1 MRNRKSGS
9 VSANKKSNRGKTL
22 LKTIGSVLFAIIAT
36 SHHWLHILLISVGL
50 TSIGAVLFNMPPLL
64 KVILLIISLV
74 ISIRFLFVAKRKWR
88 HERPVAWV
96 YAISSILSIV
106 TVFSAVPQTINS
118 IIQPPSNTQNP
129 GSINTHDHNHSD
141 MNK

>member
-1 MRNRKSGS
+1 MRNRKFGS
-9 VSANKKSNRGKTL
+9 VSANKKSNRGKAL

-64 KVILLIISLV
+64 KIILLAISLV
-74 ISIRFLFVAKRKWR
+74 ISIRFTFVAKRKWT

-106 TVFSAVPQTINS
+106 IVFSAVPQTIS
-118 IIQPPSNTQNP
+118 AIIQPFSNTQNP
-129 GSINTHDHNHSD
+129 NIINTHNHNHSD